1 MSHPVLT
8 YLTWLVDYL
17 CFGMHGK
24 SNIWFFKKKC
34 HLLSFRAR
42 SLNFFGRRGR
52 SLESIL
58 ITCWKEH
65 TPVCDWKQVIKS
77 GQGYETQVTSTFP
90 WILESQII
98 INILLTLFYK
108 KVKMITKSA
117 MDTGNFSYLCPDLF
131 GIFRNSHRLQCTHCA
146 RCDFQNLLKNIRLYD
161 PKNLRNAL

>member
-1 MSHPVLT
+1 MAE
-8 YLTWLVDYL
+8 DYGNRAKIRRL
-17 CFGMHGK
+17 
-24 SNIWFFKKKC
+24 
-34 HLLSFRAR
+34 RAR
-42 SLNFFGRRGR
+42 SLNFWGRRGR

-77 GQGYETQVTSTFP
+77 GQGYETQVISTFP

-108 KVKMITKSA
+108 KVKMTTKWA

-131 GIFRNSHRLQCTHCA
+131 GIFRKSHRLQCPHCA
-146 RCDFQNLLKNIRLYD
+146 LFDFQNLLKNIRPYD

>member
-1 MSHPVLT
+1 MDLKIRPTGASSTAKVA
-8 YLTWLVDYL
+8 TWSRAANDSDHKNNYR
-17 CFGMHGK
+17 
-24 SNIWFFKKKC
+24 
-34 HLLSFRAR
+34 RAR
-42 SLNFFGRRGR
+42 SLNFWGRRGR

-65 TPVCDWKQVIKS
+65 TPVYDWKQVIKS

-98 INILLTLFYK
+98 INTLLTLLLK
-108 KVKMITKSA
+108 KIKMTTKLA